1 MNPKFEAV
9 SERYS
14 AANPRSQA
22 LFERVRKV
30 MPGGVKGAYYY
41 PPFPLSL
48 ERGEGQYLWDVDG
61 HRYLD
66 LANHHTAQVLGHNHP
81 AVVAAIA
88 SQVKRGVALGAS
100 MGNEVEMAEEM
111 CRRVASL
118 DSIRFCNSGTEAT
131 LHAVRL
137 AREFSGRP
145 KIAKFEGGYHGN
157 HDGVEISVAPPLD
170 RAGPRGGAG
179 GGARGRGH
187 GPQRRRCG
195 RHPTLRRRGRGGG
208 DRRRPRRRA
217 GLHHARPQ
225 GRRHAAAAGVRPRC
239 RGDREKARPHP
250 PVRRDRRFPRR
261 HRGIQEQFGIRP
273 DLSTYGKIVGGGF
286 PVGAFG
292 GRRDIMDLTDNSA
305 GPARVFQSG
314 THSGHALAM
323 AAGRATLD
331 QLTPEAFAHVN
342 GLTERLCRGVE
353 RELERAGIP
362 GRAVRDGSAFS
373 IYFSAAQPRS
383 YRSLARCD
391 KELNAPVFL
400 SLLNQGYFLSHALGM
415 NAVSLPTQAAD
426 VDGFVEAFG
435 RALAE
440 VG

>member
-14 AANPRSQA
+14 AAHPRSRA

-30 MPGGVKGAYYY
+30 MPGGVKGAYYH

-48 ERGEGQYLWDVDG
+48 ERGEGQFVWDADG

-81 AVVAAIA
+81 AVMAAIA

-170 RAGPRGGAG
+170 RAGPAEAPVAVPGAG
-179 GGARGRGH
+179 GMAPNAADAVVILPYDDEDAVERIVAAHAGELACIMLDPKAGVM
-187 GPQRRRCG
+187 PQR
-195 RHPTLRRRGRGGG
+195 PEFA
-208 DRRRPRRRA
+208 RA
-217 GLHHARPQ
+217 VEATA
-225 GRRHAAAAGVRPRC
+225 RRHGLILLCDEIVGFRV
-239 RGDREKARPHP
+239 GTG
-250 PVRRDRRFPRR
+250 
-261 HRGIQEQFGIRP
+261 GIQEQFGIRP
-273 DLSTYGKIVGGGF
+273 DLSTFGKIVGGGF

-305 GPARVFQSG
+305 GPAPVFQSG
-314 THSGHALAM
+314 THSGHALVM

-342 GLTERLCRGVE
+342 GLTARLCSGVE
-353 RELERAGIP
+353 EELERAGIP
-362 GRAVRDGSAFS
+362 GRAVRNGSVFS
-373 IYFSAAQPRS
+373 IYFSAEQPRS
-383 YRSLARCD
+383 YRSLSRCD
-391 KELNAPVFL
+391 KELNNPMFL
-400 SLLNQGYFLSHALGM
+400 SLLNQGYFLCHPLGM